1 MPKIDAKWTR
11 MFLVVSLAILIGWLI
26 FQPTLR
32 KQAAKTGPQPK
43 LMFDRDSRDFG
54 KVMVGKKVSHHYI
67 VRNTGT
73 APLVIKKISTS
84 CGCTVAKLDQTV
96 LPPGAKSTI
105 DAELT
110 VRRGSNSQQVYL
122 HSNDPDHP
130 RKTLKLLAQGFDR
143 VLLEPGGFNFTSLR
157 LGVTQT
163 NIVRLSAGDGTSFK
177 IIQATLPRME
187 GLESTVEARPVDPAA
202 DGSTGHWKIVLTT
215 TPRHYRWMKKN
226 FSLGILTDHP
236 DFLEHRINVFCSL
249 RFPLQWTDGTPHFLG
264 VAQPG
269 ESRKTKLTLYSDDGA
284 PFKILEARPL
294 NDEAFQIK
302 SEPLEEDGRHRLTLT
317 ATVPADATEGFRS
330 TRFHIRTDHPEA
342 ATLKPSFSIHVLKR

>member
-1 MPKIDAKWTR
+1 MPKIDAKWTGV
-11 MFLVVSLAILIGWLI
+11 FLVVGLASLMGWLI
-26 FQPTLR
+26 FQPAVS
-32 KQAAKTGPQPK
+32 KQAAKMGPQPK
-43 LMFDRDSRDFG
+43 LVFDRDSCDFG
-54 KVMVGKKVSHHYI
+54 KVMVGAKVSHHYI
-67 VRNTGT
+67 IRNTGT

-110 VRRGSNSQQVYL
+110 VRKGNNFQRVYL

-130 RKTLKLLAQGFDR
+130 RTTLKLLARGFER
-143 VLLEPGGFNFTSLR
+143 VLLEPSGFNFTSLR

-177 IIQATLPRME
+177 IIQTTLPEMD
-187 GLESTVEARPVDPAA
+187 GLEATVGAQPVDSAP

-226 FSLGILTDHP
+226 FSLRILTDHP

-249 RFPLQWTDGTPHFLG
+249 RFPLQWIDSTPHFLG

-269 ESRKTKLTLYSDDGA
+269 ESRQVELTLYSDDGA

-294 NDEAFQIK
+294 NDVAFQITSK
-302 SEPLEEDGRHRLTLT
+302 PLEEDGRYRLTLT
-317 ATVPADATEGFRS
+317 ATVPTDATEGFLS

-342 ATLKPSFSIHVLKR
+342 ATLEPSFPTHVLKR